1 MAFEFVLTTDEIRE
15 KMIDFLKG
23 NKKYLYYSINWKYGV
38 YDKESGIFITLIDY
52 TLSLGHGSSV
62 YEHIVITDKGEIF
75 EVSSEDDCYDFEI
88 PAEYAVLSHKVK
100 EGVKFYVDYESIGDF
115 FGTIKEKSEELDR
128 ISEAMKKR
136 LYNSES

>member
-15 KMIDFLKG
+15 KMFDFLKG
-23 NKKYLYYSINWKYGV
+23 NKKYLCCSVNWKYGV
-38 YDKESGIFITLIDY
+38 YDKESGIFLALIDY
-52 TLSLGHGSSV
+52 TLGLGHSSTEYV
-62 YEHIVITDKGEIF
+62 HIVFTEKGDVF

-88 PAEYAVLSHKVK
+88 PAEYAVLSDKVK
-100 EGVKFYVDYESIGDF
+100 EGVKFYWDYESTGDF